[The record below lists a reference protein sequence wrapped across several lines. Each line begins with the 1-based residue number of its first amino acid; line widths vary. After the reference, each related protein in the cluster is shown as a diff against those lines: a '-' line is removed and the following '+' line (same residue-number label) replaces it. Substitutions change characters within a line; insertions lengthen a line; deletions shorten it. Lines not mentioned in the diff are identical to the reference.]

1 MIKRLLGSHVLEA
14 LNQSKRIVLFNF
26 LTWCLNTN
34 TRFLEISIDAVKNSG
49 ICRKNAF
56 TRHWL
61 TYSLALPTLM
71 RILKDNLLIVFT
83 DSVIQTRFNLN
94 NLGRVSHR
102 KVSIKVLSHIR
113 CSFPVKTVI

>member
-1 MIKRLLGSHVLEA
+1 MIKRLLGSRVLEA

-26 LTWCLNTN
+26 LTWCLKHKYPLS
-34 TRFLEISIDAVKNSG
+34 RISIDAVKNSG

-61 TYSLALPTLM
+61 PYSVALPTLM

-102 KVSIKVLSHIR
+102 KVSIKVLRHIR
-113 CSFPVKTVI
+113 CSFPVKSVI